1 MNTKNNFRFKFDYC
15 QNSNRIRFTTTLD
28 SNLIDDMQHIKDKT
42 KIDMSK
48 QIETVMSYFL
58 NNQERFNQFLQ
69 LCKEYDGY
77 NK

>member
-1 MNTKNNFRFKFDYC
+1 
-15 QNSNRIRFTTTLD
+15 
-28 SNLIDDMQHIKDKT
+28 MQYIKDKA